1 MSLRPRAT
9 IIVEVNGEIVLTED
23 RHDRIL
29 LPGGGIHA
37 GEPPLAAAVRELH
50 EETALVAVQALYLFE
65 HASDTNR
72 HHVFWIAAQGKPV
85 AGDDAVRLHYLAA
98 SALPDLPGMSPAT
111 KQIIASFREL
121 RREFAPLFAHLAD
134 SSLEQWVWRSSGNCR

>member
-9 IIVEVNGEIVLTED
+9 VIVELNGEIVLTED
-23 RHDRIL
+23 RHGLIL

-37 GEPPLAAAVRELH
+37 GEPPLAAAARELR

-65 HASDTNR
+65 HASQTNR
-72 HHVFWIAAQGKPV
+72 HHVFWVAARGKPV

-111 KQIIASFREL
+111 KRIVGMFRQL
-121 RREFAPLFAHLAD
+121 RSEFAPLFAQLA
-134 SSLEQWVWRSSGNCR
+134 SLPTA